1 MMSSKVMW
9 TIFII
14 YTIVFLYGVSVLYQ
28 NHSKLER
35 SNMFWILLLCICFG
49 YAAYR
54 VHENTLSKKDNK
66 YIVVDEDGNEVDVR
80 ETIVPEMF
88 AEEAKVVKDEDKK
101 EN

>member
-1 MMSSKVMW
+1 
-9 TIFII
+9 
-14 YTIVFLYGVSVLYQ
+14 
-28 NHSKLER
+28 
-35 SNMFWILLLCICFG
+35 MFWILLLCICFG

-66 YIVVDEDGNEVDVR
+66 YIVVDEDGNEIDVR

-88 AEEAKVVKDEDKK
+88 NEETKVVKDEDKK

>member
-1 MMSSKVMW
+1 
-9 TIFII
+9 
-14 YTIVFLYGVSVLYQ
+14 
-28 NHSKLER
+28 
-35 SNMFWILLLCICFG
+35 MFWILLLCICFG

-88 AEEAKVVKDEDKK
+88 AEEA
-101 EN
+101 